1 MIDVRFV
8 RLTDTAV
15 TPHKAHESDAGYDI
29 CADNHYTAK
38 PGEMI
43 IVSTGI
49 SLEMPKDICA
59 FVMSRSGL
67 AAKHGVFVLN
77 APGLVDP
84 GYRGEVRV
92 ILYNA
97 GSKEVLIS
105 RGDRVAQL
113 FFNFVM
119 DMPEALAELQV
130 ATTTDRG
137 ENGLGST
144 GMASLMDDDGI
155 YGVAV

>member
-1 MIDVRFV
+1 MIDIRFV

-29 CADNHYTAK
+29 CADNFYTIK
-38 PGEMI
+38 HGETA

-59 FVMSRSGL
+59 LVMSRSGL
-67 AAKHGVFVLN
+67 AANHGVFVLN

-84 GYRGEVRV
+84 GYRGEVKV
-92 ILYNA
+92 ILHNA
-97 GSKEVLIS
+97 GRQDMMVS

-119 DMPEALAELQV
+119 DTPEVLAESQV
-130 ATTTDRG
+130 ATASDRG
-137 ENGLGST
+137 EDGLGST
-144 GMASLMDDDGI
+144 GIKSLMDDDGI
-155 YGVAV
+155 HGVAI